1 MSARA
6 CTHCGETKH
15 ELAFA
20 MNRNAKDGLNY
31 QCRDCVREYTRRH
44 VAEARTERA
53 KHRVGMA
60 RFTPLPGAS

>member
-1 MSARA
+1 MSART

-20 MNRNAKDGLNY
+20 IDRRSPNGLNH
-31 QCRDCVREYTRRH
+31 QCRECVREYTRRH
-44 VAEARTERA
+44 GAEARTERA
-53 KHRVGMA
+53 KHRAALA